1 MIFCNAATGPWAR
14 YGARPDRGFA
24 TVVDDAE
31 RIKGVRLMMKCLIKL
46 DDLMQ
51 INAHKYYLSRKTQ
64 ILFLI
69 PKPGQQ
75 ALYRNYALNF
85 YFLFTKM

>member
-1 MIFCNAATGPWAR
+1 
-14 YGARPDRGFA
+14 
-24 TVVDDAE
+24 
-31 RIKGVRLMMKCLIKL
+31 MMKCLIKL